1 MIDTIPQVDN
11 ATINH
16 EMGFVPRKLV
26 PVQVGRLTVE
36 LYPKIKPKWPVHER
50 AHAFQVNKAVLKPT
64 PVVIRLILDA
74 LGAQLHCSTAV
85 EGLIQEWKDT
95 FETQWVDFNSLTNQT
110 FHNTADNVI
119 NDTTTQEDPCVL
131 LPVIDDER
139 ANCRKPDVRY
149 VRVQCNV
156 DFCPLVTIDPPG
168 NTTLRVSY
176 YIELPPDTETVNDKL
191 DDAYN
196 LTTFHG
202 PTNLRLLDVTEVQ
215 TTILKVSLQTGPI
228 TLQPAKFNLQE
239 EQIDETNIRLTIE
252 CKILKLAFA
261 NICAAIFVELCSGYS
276 SQSHAAIEHI
286 KQTYAGSDGQPVT
299 AQVFEYYQ
307 RMLNAVRPF
316 VKERTWPVSVC
327 NRFIGGLDRRI
338 ITSFRKHYPDH
349 VTQHNLAGTF
359 QRKQLPQILKGVQL
373 AEDEVHQIQTITRA
387 AVGQGF
393 YCGVTNKN
401 DQPSVSGR
409 EYNHQVQGQLSDK
422 ASTAVSPTKM
432 ISHLCQAE
440 NTITKYKAIS
450 AFPSVLQAHSVAV
463 ACHSSASDA
472 VAAYMA

>member
-1 MIDTIPQVDN
+1 
-11 ATINH
+11 
-16 EMGFVPRKLV
+16 
-26 PVQVGRLTVE
+26 
-36 LYPKIKPKWPVHER
+36 
-50 AHAFQVNKAVLKPT
+50 
-64 PVVIRLILDA
+64 
-74 LGAQLHCSTAV
+74 
-85 EGLIQEWKDT
+85 
-95 FETQWVDFNSLTNQT
+95 
-110 FHNTADNVI
+110 
-119 NDTTTQEDPCVL
+119 
-131 LPVIDDER
+131 
-139 ANCRKPDVRY
+139 
-149 VRVQCNV
+149 
-156 DFCPLVTIDPPG
+156 
-168 NTTLRVSY
+168 
-176 YIELPPDTETVNDKL
+176 
-191 DDAYN
+191 
-196 LTTFHG
+196 
-202 PTNLRLLDVTEVQ
+202 
-215 TTILKVSLQTGPI
+215 
-228 TLQPAKFNLQE
+228 LQPAKFNLQE

-409 EYNHQVQGQLSDK
+409 EYNHQVQGQFQPFPRYFRHIRLPSH
-422 ASTAVSPTKM
+422 ATQVLRMRWQPTWPKNGKPNCP
-432 ISHLCQAE
+432 HRNDPRCQLQAE
-440 NTITKYKAIS
+440 KEFTEFKKR
-450 AFPSVLQAHSVAV
+450 LK
-463 ACHSSASDA
+463 CHTLTFTMSR
-472 VAAYMA
+472 

>member
-176 YIELPPDTETVNDKL
+176 YIELPQTRRPSTTNSMMPTILPRSMDRPIY
-191 DDAYN
+191 AYSTS
-196 LTTFHG
+196 LRY
-202 PTNLRLLDVTEVQ
+202 RLLSSRLASRRVQ
-215 TTILKVSLQTGPI
+215 SRCS
-228 TLQPAKFNLQE
+228 QPSSTFKRN
-239 EQIDETNIRLTIE
+239 RLTRPT
-252 CKILKLAFA
+252 F
-261 NICAAIFVELCSGYS
+261 
-276 SQSHAAIEHI
+276 
-286 KQTYAGSDGQPVT
+286 GSP
-299 AQVFEYYQ
+299 
-307 RMLNAVRPF
+307 LSVR
-316 VKERTWPVSVC
+316 S
-327 NRFIGGLDRRI
+327 
-338 ITSFRKHYPDH
+338 
-349 VTQHNLAGTF
+349 
-359 QRKQLPQILKGVQL
+359 
-373 AEDEVHQIQTITRA
+373 
-387 AVGQGF
+387 
-393 YCGVTNKN
+393 
-401 DQPSVSGR
+401 
-409 EYNHQVQGQLSDK
+409 
-422 ASTAVSPTKM
+422 
-432 ISHLCQAE
+432 
-440 NTITKYKAIS
+440 
-450 AFPSVLQAHSVAV
+450 
-463 ACHSSASDA
+463 
-472 VAAYMA
+472 